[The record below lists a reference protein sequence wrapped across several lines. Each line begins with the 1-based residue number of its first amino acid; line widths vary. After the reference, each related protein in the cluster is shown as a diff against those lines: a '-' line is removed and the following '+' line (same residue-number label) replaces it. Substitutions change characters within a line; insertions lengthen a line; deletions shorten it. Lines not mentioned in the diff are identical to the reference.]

1 MPPKRGGQTKG
12 SSMGYSEAVKGMFV
26 AADVVDYS
34 YEVYED
40 GAVFDFL
47 FDEEFECENP
57 F

>member
-1 MPPKRGGQTKG
+1 M
-12 SSMGYSEAVKGMFV
+12 AVRKYNEDLSTVF
-26 AADVVDYS
+26 ATAEVVDYS

-40 GAVFDFL
+40 GIVFDFL